1 MDIHPSSIV
10 SPSAKISSGVKI
22 GAYSHIGPH
31 VSIGKDTEIAAHV
44 VIEGNT
50 IIGERNKISPF
61 TTLGGPPQDLS
72 YNGERTQLIIGN
84 DNILREYVTINCAST
99 KEEWK
104 TEIGNKCYLMAYS
117 HVAHDCRLGDEIVM
131 ANVTTLGGH
140 VSVGDHA
147 TISGLVAVHQFV
159 RIGGYSFLGGVSGI
173 TRDIPPYMKAANAK
187 PKLYGININGLSRKG
202 FSQEKIDG
210 LKKAYQIIWRKNTNM
225 GKGIKQVR
233 KELPLFPELEILLDF
248 LATSKRGVTR

>member
-1 MDIHPSSIV
+1 MDIHSSAII
-10 SPSAKISSGVKI
+10 SPDANIASGVKI
-22 GAYSHIGPH
+22 GPFSHIGTH
-31 VSIGKDTEIAAHV
+31 VSIGRDTEIAAHV

-50 IIGERNKISPF
+50 TIGERNKISSF

-72 YNGERTQLIIGN
+72 YNGEATQLIIGN
-84 DNILREYVTINCAST
+84 DNVLREYVTINCAST

-131 ANVTTLGGH
+131 ANVATLGGH
-140 VSVGDHA
+140 VSIGDHA

-159 RIGGYSFLGGVSGI
+159 RIGEHAFLGGVSAI

-187 PKLYGININGLSRKG
+187 SKLYGVNINGLRRKG

-210 LKKAYQIIWRKNTNM
+210 LKKAYQIIWRKNVNM
-225 GKGIKQVR
+225 GKGIKQAR
-233 KELPLFPELEILLDF
+233 EELSLFPELEILLNF
-248 LATSKRGVTR
+248 IAASKRGVTR